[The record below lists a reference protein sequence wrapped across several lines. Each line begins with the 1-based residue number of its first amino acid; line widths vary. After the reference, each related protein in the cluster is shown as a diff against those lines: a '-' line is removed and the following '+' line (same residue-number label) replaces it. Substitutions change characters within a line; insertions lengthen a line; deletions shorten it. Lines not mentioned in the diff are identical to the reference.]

1 MKNNKGYLLLES
13 IMSLVI
19 IGTLLIAIYTSL
31 IFCIKFKA
39 SIEDKVEIQQQAL
52 EISKH
57 IKSTIEKSKGII
69 SVTYNNENSND
80 NFKNAFIEATSEK
93 VFYAIQ
99 SAIDSILGYEEQI
112 SKLAN
117 KFAEENFD
125 GDPCALYP
133 LLDAAELKWREYR
146 NDKDFVTRAVPPIG
160 NKNEEEINRG
170 KL

>member
-31 IFCIKFKA
+31 IFCIKSKA

-69 SVTYNNENSND
+69 SVTYNYENSND
-80 NFKNAFIEATSEK
+80 NFKGITSIKNKEISYKKNSKKLFINTLNSKNQSESGGYEIGDYVESIYVYKDNNPKFLTIKLRLGKNNQIYENQFK
-93 VFYAIQ
+93 VFIR
-99 SAIDSILGYEEQI
+99 
-112 SKLAN
+112 
-117 KFAEENFD
+117 NF
-125 GDPCALYP
+125 
-133 LLDAAELKWREYR
+133 
-146 NDKDFVTRAVPPIG
+146 
-160 NKNEEEINRG
+160 EEEY
-170 KL
+170 